1 MKRMLNPFHILS
13 LFCAAML
20 PVIALAETYTVKVH
34 SSARTYSPNRLHVQA
49 GDQIE
54 FRNVGTTIEELA
66 LKGYPEILQVSLE
79 PGGTHSFAID
89 ESVKPGR
96 YHFFSNTESA
106 YKGILIVNPV
116 MHN

>member
-1 MKRMLNPFHILS
+1 MKRVFNPFHLFS
-13 LFCAAML
+13 LVCAVIL
-20 PVIALAETYTVKVH
+20 PVIAVAETYTVEVH
-34 SSARTYSPNRLHVQA
+34 SSARTYSPNRLHVRA

-54 FRNVGTTIEELA
+54 FRNVGTTTEELT
-66 LKGYPEILQVSLE
+66 LKGFPEILQVTLE
-79 PGGTHSFAID
+79 PGGMHSFAID

-96 YHFFSNTESA
+96 YHFYSTTESA